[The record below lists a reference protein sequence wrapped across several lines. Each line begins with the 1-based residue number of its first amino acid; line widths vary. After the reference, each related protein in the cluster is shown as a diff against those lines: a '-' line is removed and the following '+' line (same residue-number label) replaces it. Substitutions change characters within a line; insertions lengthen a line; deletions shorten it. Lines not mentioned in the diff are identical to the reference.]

1 MVWNLVIENN
11 WSIWKS
17 NSNETDRGQYSISS
31 PVQVILFQLVVSED
45 PQYLHILAEEA
56 GRQQAMNAQLQ
67 ALFQGEGHPLQRGHR
82 TVNY

>member
-1 MVWNLVIENN
+1 MKQDWEQQ
-11 WSIWKS
+11 
-17 NSNETDRGQYSISS
+17 DGGQYSISS
-31 PVQVILFQLVVSED
+31 PVQVILFQLVVPED